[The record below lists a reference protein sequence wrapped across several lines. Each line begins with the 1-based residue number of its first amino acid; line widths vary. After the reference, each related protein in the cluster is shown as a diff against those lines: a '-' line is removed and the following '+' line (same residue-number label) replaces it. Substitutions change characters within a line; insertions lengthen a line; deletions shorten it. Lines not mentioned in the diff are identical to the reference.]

1 MNPLVRGAAAIAIT
15 CSIGAPALAQTP
27 SPRDTLIR
35 AAFAT
40 RDKPQ
45 ALVLINQ
52 ALAQTQAMLARNAG
66 DHEARLQQALAT
78 GYRGQLNRSPSD
90 AKATRAML
98 LALAAADPRDAE
110 TQIAVAGWHLTAVGD
125 LGGFLAGTL
134 LGARKAEGLAALDR
148 AVAIGGNRA
157 FFPGYAALIRIR
169 VDSGDTAMALRLAE
183 RAATAAAPGPIDRI
197 MQRAAQRL
205 LVPLRAGDGAAASK
219 LAKVLLPFG
228 TIG

>member
-15 CSIGAPALAQTP
+15 CSIGAPALAQTA

-45 ALVLINQ
+45 ALALISQ
-52 ALAQTQAMLARNAG
+52 ALAQTQAMLARNAN
-66 DHEARLQQALAT
+66 DREARLQQALAT

-90 AKATRAML
+90 AKATRVML
-98 LALAAADPRDAE
+98 LALAASDPRDAE
-110 TQIAVAGWHLTAVGD
+110 TQIAVAGWHLTAVSD

-134 LGARKAEGLAALDR
+134 LGARRTEGLAALDR
-148 AVAIGGNRA
+148 AVVIGGNRA

-169 VDSGDTAMALRLAE
+169 VDSGDTTMALRLAE

-197 MQRAAQRL
+197 MQRAALRL
-205 LVPLRAGDGAAASK
+205 LVPLKAGDGTAASK